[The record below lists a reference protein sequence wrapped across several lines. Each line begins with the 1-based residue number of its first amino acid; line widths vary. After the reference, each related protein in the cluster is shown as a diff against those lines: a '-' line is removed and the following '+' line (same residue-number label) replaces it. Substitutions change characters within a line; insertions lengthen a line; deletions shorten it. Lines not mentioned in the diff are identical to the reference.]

1 MSPVLA
7 FDVYGTLIDTAGVVE
22 RLRAL
27 GVADAPG
34 FSDAWRQKQ
43 LEYAFRRAAMGA
55 YEDFTACTRHAL
67 DHSCALRGVELA
79 AGERDELMGLY
90 LRLPPFPEA
99 EGALFALRRAGYTL
113 YAFSNGPRRDL
124 ESLLG
129 HGGLAGHFVD
139 LVSVDEVRSFKPD
152 PRVYRHMLKRAGS
165 APEWTWLVS
174 SNPFD
179 LVGAGNL
186 GLRTAWV
193 RRNPALPF
201 DPWGPAP
208 TVTVSDL
215 SRLEGA
221 IRAA

>member
-27 GVADAPG
+27 GVDHAPG

-55 YEDFTACTRHAL
+55 YQDFTACTRHAL
-67 DHSCALRGVELA
+67 DYVCALRGVELA
-79 AGERDELMGLY
+79 AGERDDLMALY

-99 EGALFALRRAGYTL
+99 EGALFSLRRAEYPL

-124 ESLLG
+124 ETLLG
-129 HGGLAGHFVD
+129 QAGLAEHFVD

-152 PRVYRHMLKRAGS
+152 PRVYRHMLKRVGGT
-165 APEWTWLVS
+165 PGRTWLVS

-179 LVGAGNL
+179 LVGAGSL
-186 GLRTAWV
+186 GLPTAWV
-193 RRNPALPF
+193 RRSPALPF

-215 SRLEGA
+215 SRLEAAVGA
-221 IRAA
+221 A

>member
-1 MSPVLA
+1 MNPVLA
-7 FDVYGTLIDTAGVVE
+7 FDVYGTLIDTAGVVD

-27 GVADAPG
+27 GVEDAPG

-67 DHSCALRGVELA
+67 DHACALRGVELPPDR
-79 AGERDELMGLY
+79 RDDLMALY
-90 LRLPPFPEA
+90 LRLPPFPEV
-99 EGALFALRRAGYTL
+99 EGALSALGRAGYPL

-124 ESLLG
+124 ERLLG

-139 LVSVDEVRSFKPD
+139 LVSVDEVGSFKPD
-152 PRVYRHMLKRAGS
+152 PRVYRHMLKRVGRT
-165 APEWTWLVS
+165 PGRTWLVS

-201 DPWGPAP
+201 DPWGPPP
-208 TVTVSDL
+208 TVTVGDL
-215 SRLEGA
+215 SGLEAAIGGA
-221 IRAA
+221 

>member
-1 MSPVLA
+1 MELLNEYFEIMCEPIVETYQGYLDKFEGDAILA
-7 FDVYGTLIDTAGVVE
+7 VFGVPLSGENHARDACYAALENQTA
-22 RLRAL
+22 L
-27 GVADAPG
+27 
-34 FSDAWRQKQ
+34 S
-43 LEYAFRRAAMGA
+43 
-55 YEDFTACTRHAL
+55 
-67 DHSCALRGVELA
+67 
-79 AGERDELMGLY
+79 
-90 LRLPPFPEA
+90 
-99 EGALFALRRAGYTL
+99 ALRRAGHPL

-152 PRVYRHMLKRAGS
+152 PRVYRHMLTRVGS

-193 RRNPALPF
+193 RRSAALPF